1 VTEPDERGQPSVFE
15 RHPWL
20 LDMRLLIQSIADT
33 GSSVLIRGE
42 SSRMCEIV
50 AEAIHAS
57 CPRGG
62 VFVRIYCG
70 AVSPD
75 LCEAELFGVEEKSGR
90 KGGLVEFR
98 ESTLYIHDIAK
109 MPPVPQAKLLQTL
122 QDHRVLRQGGRVP
135 IDVDIRVVAATN
147 GDLEAAVSRGEFLE
161 ELYRLLKTAEISAPP
176 LTKEERDLARAEA
189 EEQARR
195 YRAWREPIDAHNEAC
210 RAFARISQDEGF
222 LCPHCVRR
230 SQEDF
235 EFVDYAGQGWKS
247 YFVCLS
253 CGRSFGHEL

>member
-109 MPPVPQAKLLQTL
+109 MPPVPQAKLLRTL

-176 LTKEERDLARAEA
+176 GVSCLREDKP
-189 EEQARR
+189 RR
-195 YRAWREPIDAHNEAC
+195 GVSLPALRTSVTR
-210 RAFARISQDEGF
+210 RLR
-222 LCPHCVRR
+222 VRR
-230 SQEDF
+230 LRWPGLEIVLRMPVLWTIVRSRAVASNLDELDATAMI
-235 EFVDYAGQGWKS
+235 VDPRRMKRRRVIEQD
-247 YFVCLS
+247 V
-253 CGRSFGHEL
+253 